1 MSYKELRLYAEM
13 FFDVQEFRKAAENK
27 VRSQSVDAKIV
38 ADKALEHYQ
47 QAEHDMSLQMR
58 RCLRRTAPAPVLTWL
73 KAEKGIGE
81 HLLARLLGVIGDP
94 RVATPYHWEGTGKAN
109 RILVADESYERTVS
123 QLWSYCGHGD
133 PERKRYAKMDAEDA
147 LACGN
152 PTAKML
158 VWNMAKAAKIVCT
171 SHLCLRCGKGKIS
184 HVKGGKGCADPEFA
198 DPVATGHWGEV
209 YLKRR
214 FVTRGRVHA
223 KDCVRCGPK
232 GHPAAA
238 GSPWSAA
245 HKEADALRIVGKEIL
260 RDLWVVAG

>member
-81 HLLARLLGVIGDP
+81 HLLARLLGAIGDP

-158 VWNMAKAAKIVCT
+158 VWNMATACMKT
-171 SHLCLRCGKGKIS
+171 
-184 HVKGGKGCADPEFA
+184 
-198 DPVATGHWGEV
+198 TGHYREV
-209 YLKRR
+209 YDKRR
-214 FVTRGRVHA
+214 FVTAERVHA
-223 KDCVRCGPK
+223 SYCVRCGPSGK
-232 GHPAAA
+232 PAEE
-238 GSPWSAA
+238 GSLWPKA
-245 HKEADALRIVGKEIL
+245 HQHADALRIVGKEIL